1 MKKFVFLIIVIFFP
15 IICKAQFQVSG
26 LLKDNDDIAVLGCA
40 IKLKQADTVIKSTLS
55 DENGNFIIDNVS
67 KGQYTLEIVSVFYES
82 YEQKIIVGNNLSLGT
97 IILLESTNLLEEII
111 ITGKIKPVQQTENGI
126 VLNVANTRLSN
137 QSDIISILNYAPN
150 ISTNNGLKIFGSDDI
165 LVLLDGK
172 EIRVDKE
179 RITNFLGM
187 INPKTVENIEVIDR
201 VDSSI
206 ESTKSGIIKITTIQ
220 KNGWS
225 GSVNQGVL
233 YNDKWGYNTNVG
245 LFYTQDK
252 FRVFGDYYYS
262 RHKTISNSHG
272 EQIRENQNLYYNI
285 SENGNLNRKSDYATL
300 GADYNFNENNSLSF
314 LYLFEDDRDDDHQRN
329 VSSQISDFNTNLDS
343 LIVSKTHFNQINKMH
358 SFSLSFDKTTDTL
371 DSNLNI
377 ALDFAK
383 KNYQSPFYQT
393 NIYQNSFL
401 YLDEQNK
408 QYSKSNNDIYALNA
422 SWKKKFADKKELILG
437 SRISLVDNED
447 YFDFLNLESGQW
459 ITNTNFSNDFFLK
472 EYIISVFSTFSL
484 PVKEKSK
491 ISLGLRTEYNY
502 NDYTN
507 GIENGDNENF
517 RLLPNIM
524 FSTKLW
530 GNSFYLSASQ
540 RLSRPNYSLFNPTY
554 VQSQPTSAYSGNE
567 NLKPI
572 DIYRLQTGYIFKN
585 NLRLDVRYNYSENNI
600 LTIPTNINGILVT
613 RPENIGYRNDVFA
626 FISFLYKI
634 ADWWETYTK
643 FTGAYLDFKLPNQKF
658 SSLYADLSLNNMF
671 YLPLD
676 MELNIYYSYTSDYRI
691 LYTKNKQINS
701 LNINL
706 SYPVSKSFTLN
717 AGVSDIFKSLETR
730 NEYDFNGIYN
740 YNSNQYNSRTFSLSI
755 TYNFAKGREV
765 DEDIRKTGIEEE
777 KSRL

>member
-1 MKKFVFLIIVIFFP
+1 MKNLILIITILFFP
-15 IICKAQFQVSG
+15 FICKAQFQVSG
-26 LLKDNDDIAVLGCA
+26 LLKDNNDIAVLGCA

-67 KGQYTLEIVSVFYES
+67 KGQYTLEIVSVFYEN
-82 YEQKIIVGNNLSLGT
+82 YEQEAIVDNNLSLGT
-97 IILLESTNLLEEII
+97 IILSESTNLLEEII
-111 ITGKIKPVQQTENGI
+111 ITGKIKPVQQTENGV

-165 LVLLDGK
+165 LVLLDEK

-179 RITNFLGM
+179 RIANFIAS
-187 INPKTVENIEVIDR
+187 INPKTVESIEVIDR
-201 VDSSI
+201 VDGSI
-206 ESTKSGIIKITTIQ
+206 ESTKSGIIKITTIK

-225 GSVNQGVL
+225 GSLKQGVL
-233 YNDKWGYNTNVG
+233 YNDEWGYNTNAS

-252 FRVFGDYYYS
+252 FRIFGDYDFS
-262 RHKTISNSHG
+262 RHKTLTKGKGN
-272 EQIRENQNLYYNI
+272 QARENQNLYYDI
-285 SENGNLNRKSDYATL
+285 SENGSLNRKSDYATL
-300 GADYNFNENNSLSF
+300 GADYNFNKNNSLSF

-343 LIVSKTHFNQINKMH
+343 LIVSKTRFDQINKMH
-358 SFSLSFDKTTDTL
+358 SFSLSFDRITDTL
-371 DSNLNI
+371 GSNLNI

-383 KNYQSPFYQT
+383 KNYRSPFYQT
-393 NIYQNSFL
+393 NIYQNNLISI
-401 YLDEQNK
+401 EEENQQN
-408 QYSKSNNDIYALNA
+408 SKSNNDIYAFNT
-422 SWKKKFADKKELILG
+422 SWKKKFADKKELTLG

-447 YFDFLNLESGQW
+447 YFDFLNFENGQW

-472 EYIISVFSTFSL
+472 EYIISAFSTFSF

-491 ISLGLRTEYNY
+491 ISLGLRSEYNY

-572 DIYRLQTGYIFKN
+572 DIYHLQTGYIFKN

-626 FISFLYKI
+626 FISFPYKI
-634 ADWWETYTK
+634 TDWWETYTK
-643 FTGAYLDFKLPNQKF
+643 LTGAYLDFKLPNQKF
-658 SSLYADLSLNNMF
+658 SSLYADLSLNNTF

-706 SYPVSKSFTLN
+706 SYPVSESFTLN
-717 AGVSDIFKSLETR
+717 AGVSDVFKSLETR
-730 NEYDFNGIYN
+730 NEYNFNGIYN

-755 TYNFAKGREV
+755 TYNFAKGKEV